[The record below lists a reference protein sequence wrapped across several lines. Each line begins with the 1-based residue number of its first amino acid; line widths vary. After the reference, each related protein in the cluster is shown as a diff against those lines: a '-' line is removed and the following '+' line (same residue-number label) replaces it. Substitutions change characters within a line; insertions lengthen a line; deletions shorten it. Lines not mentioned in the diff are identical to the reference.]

1 MKPRSPLTVAPI
13 IDSVNTLSKKD
24 TIMDAIMGKRY
35 FFFTGGATSLA
46 SCVICTP
53 VVCAPPTPIP
63 KWPPLNP
70 TPVPAVLVS
79 IVDAPPRKAT
89 ENLWMFSD
97 PHCGQE
103 KFWVALKRL
112 LVIIKLIWFYPPLTF
127 VKYLYIFIARFNL
140 GKHGLN
146 RCRILL
152 LKFLCIARNNLTRI
166 ASYLRKVM
174 TKLCIK
180 ILVKSDS
187 AI

>member
-97 PHCGQE
+97 PHCGQ
-103 KFWVALKRL
+103 
-112 LVIIKLIWFYPPLTF
+112 IS
-127 VKYLYIFIARFNL
+127 
-140 GKHGLN
+140 
-146 RCRILL
+146 ILAPCVGAML
-152 LKFLCIARNNLTRI
+152 SITP
-166 ASYLRKVM
+166 S
-174 TKLCIK
+174 
-180 ILVKSDS
+180 VKSVSILAPCEGSDTLWWS
-187 AI
+187 QILFPKFQFSLPVRGTIG